1 MNEGLRMGMVIF
13 LLNAPHYL
21 LCCVPFYPQLRVR
34 RSVLYLGIV
43 VTALLMAVYYGLRAT
58 VMPYLGDYHDLIMVA
73 FYLCYLLQYKRYF
86 DISLP
91 KLLYIFFFAQAY
103 STVLNVLGKF
113 VDVRFFPDHIAQI
126 GATSYALIV
135 LLMMA
140 LTYPLLFR
148 FFRGKL
154 RRAFDQLPSHSFWL
168 LCLTPALFYLIN
180 TLYGAILYGQ
190 MAAERP
196 SFDQT
201 VFVIFILLA
210 ATGLITYVV
219 TLNTALDAAKRARLE
234 SDMAGMERQLTLQA
248 QGYEQLT
255 ENIERMRAARHDL
268 RHHLSVMTA
277 YVEKG
282 DREGLEEYLED
293 YRRSVPD
300 EAEPPVCE
308 NYAVDV
314 VVRHYLA
321 QAAQAGARLD
331 VKLALPMNAGVP
343 DADLCIVFGNLFE
356 NAALAVARQSAG
368 DKFIAARCSCGD
380 GRIVLTV
387 DNSTGPTPP
396 GRGGVGQ
403 ASVRAVA
410 QRYAGSA
417 RFEWNAGV
425 YQSSVLLSIQIS
437 TLG

>member
-1 MNEGLRMGMVIF
+1 MNEGLRMGLFAF

-21 LCCVPFYPQLRVR
+21 LCCVPFFPQLRVKR
-34 RSVLYLGIV
+34 RTLFASMIL
-43 VTALLMAVYYGLRAT
+43 TALLMAAYYGLRET
-58 VMPYLGDYHDLIMVA
+58 VMPFLWDYHGFIMIA
-73 FYLCYLLQYKRYF
+73 FYLGYLVQYMRYF

-91 KLLYIFFFAQAY
+91 KLLYIFLFAQAY
-103 STVLNVLGKF
+103 STVLNILGKY
-113 VDVRFFPDHIAQI
+113 VDVRLFPDHISQV
-126 GATSYALIV
+126 GATSYSLIV
-135 LLMMA
+135 IAMMA
-140 LTYPLLFR
+140 LSYPFLIR

-154 RRAFDQLPSHSFWL
+154 RRAFEQLPGRSFWQ
-168 LCLTPALFYLIN
+168 LCLTPALFFVIN
-180 TLYGAILYGQ
+180 MLYGDILFKMMNSPQ
-190 MAAERP
+190 RQI
-196 SFDQT
+196 DQT
-201 VFVIFILLA
+201 VFAIFILLT

-234 SDMAGMERQLTLQA
+234 ADMAGMERQLNLQA

-268 RHHLSVMTA
+268 RHHLSVMAA

-282 DREGLEEYLED
+282 DREGLADYLAD
-293 YRRSVPD
+293 YRKSLPD

-321 QAAQAGARLD
+321 QAAQAGAKLD

-356 NAALAVARQSAG
+356 NAANALARQAEG
-368 DKFIAARCSCGD
+368 EKFLTARCACEG
-380 GRIVLTV
+380 GRLVLTL

-396 GRGGVGQ
+396 GPGGVGQ

-410 QRYAGSA
+410 ERYAGAA
-417 RFEWNAGV
+417 RFAWSEGV
-425 YQSSVLLSIQIS
+425 YQSSVLLGIQIS